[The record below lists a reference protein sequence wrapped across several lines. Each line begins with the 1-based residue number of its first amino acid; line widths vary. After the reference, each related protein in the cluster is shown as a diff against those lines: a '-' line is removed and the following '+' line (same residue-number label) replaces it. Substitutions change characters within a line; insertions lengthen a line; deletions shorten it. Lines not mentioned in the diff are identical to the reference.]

1 MKNKM
6 VIAIYMRLS
15 QEDNSFAIESN
26 SIVNQRKLLCSYAA
40 KHFDNYDLLEFL
52 DDGHTGANFDR
63 PGVTELLDKVR
74 KGELD
79 CILVKDLSRFSRDY
93 IETGFYL
100 EKIFPF
106 AGIRFIAVNNCR
118 DRKSVV

>member
-15 QEDNSFAIESN
+15 QEDNSFAVESN

-52 DDGHTGANFDR
+52 
-63 PGVTELLDKVR
+63 EM
-74 KGELD
+74 
-79 CILVKDLSRFSRDY
+79 
-93 IETGFYL
+93 
-100 EKIFPF
+100 
-106 AGIRFIAVNNCR
+106 
-118 DRKSVV
+118 